1 MTQELQITA
10 RMTRRC
16 EVGVANEVRKEVD
29 ELLERL
35 TTDEMEDLLEQL
47 RRRFKQDN
55 DELRNIYQQET

>member
-1 MTQELQITA
+1 M
-10 RMTRRC
+10 
-16 EVGVANEVRKEVD
+16 GVANEVRKEVD